1 MSFKQK
7 VWLVALAIAVLLAA
21 YGLMKDERTIDAL
34 PFMQSAVDGIAKE
47 SEEEAHRVRMPE
59 GSLYNQAVHSEDLA
73 TPDPDDGACGNP
85 YLPSYA
91 LCEEDFP
98 TPDPDDGACG
108 NPYLPSHA
116 LCEE

>member
-1 MSFKQK
+1 
-7 VWLVALAIAVLLAA
+7 
-21 YGLMKDERTIDAL
+21 MKDERTIDAL
-34 PFMQSAVDGIAKE
+34 PFIQSAVDGIAKE
-47 SEEEAHRVRMPE
+47 SEEETHRVRMPE
-59 GSLYNQAVHSEDLA
+59 GSLYNQTVHSEDLA